1 LQICKKVANFCSPV
15 QTTGN
20 TPPRLKP
27 MLKSLLIGTSISCA
41 MAGISCFAVL
51 MYDVDRSLVSN
62 RPGLNSE
69 QISLL
74 ALAALIA
81 PAVGV
86 IPLHAAGRLQ
96 D

>member
-1 LQICKKVANFCSPV
+1 MVPDRIGLAGLASVR
-15 QTTGN
+15 GN
-20 TPPRLKP
+20 TPPPFEP
-27 MLKSLLIGTSISCA
+27 MIKSLLIGASVSCA
-41 MAGISCFAVL
+41 MASISCFAVL
-51 MYDVDRSLVSN
+51 MHDVDRSLVNN
-62 RPGLNSE
+62 RPGLKSE

-86 IPLHAAGRLQ
+86 IPLHAAGRIN

>member
-1 LQICKKVANFCSPV
+1 
-15 QTTGN
+15 
-20 TPPRLKP
+20 
-27 MLKSLLIGTSISCA
+27 MLKSLLIGTSVSCA

-51 MYDVDRSLVSN
+51 MHDVDRSLVNN

-86 IPLHAAGRLQ
+86 IPLHAAGRIN

>member
-1 LQICKKVANFCSPV
+1 MVPDRIGLAGLASVRGKH
-15 QTTGN
+15 
-20 TPPRLKP
+20 TPPLKP
-27 MLKSLLIGTSISCA
+27 MLKSLLIGTSVSCA

-51 MYDVDRSLVSN
+51 MHDVDRSLVNN

-86 IPLHAAGRLQ
+86 IPLHAASRI
-96 D
+96 DD

>member
-1 LQICKKVANFCSPV
+1 MHR
-15 QTTGN
+15 TGH
-20 TPPRLKP
+20 TPPLET
-27 MLKSLLIGTSISCA
+27 MLKSLLIGTSVSCA

-51 MYDVDRSLVSN
+51 MHDVDRSLVNN

-86 IPLHAAGRLQ
+86 IPLHAASRMG

>member
-1 LQICKKVANFCSPV
+1 MVPDRIGLVGVASLRGKH
-15 QTTGN
+15 TT
-20 TPPRLKP
+20 PLKP
-27 MLKSLLIGTSISCA
+27 MIKSLLIGASVSCA

-51 MYDVDRSLVSN
+51 MHDVDRSLVTN

-86 IPLHAAGRLQ
+86 IPLHAANRLQ